1 MFGGFWG
8 ADSQAA
14 NPTIAMS
21 KNAKAHTMWAFFFPG
36 GETLEVI
43 RRLQTI
49 NPGRIDVASI
59 VGEVDST

>member
-1 MFGGFWG
+1 MFGGFRG

-14 NPTIAMS
+14 NPTIDMS
-21 KNAKAHTMWAFFFPG
+21 KKKKAHVVWAFFFPG

-49 NPGRIDVASI
+49 SPGLIDVASI

>member
-1 MFGGFWG
+1 MFGGFRG

-14 NPTIAMS
+14 NPTIDMS
-21 KNAKAHTMWAFFFPG
+21 KKRKAHVVWAFFFPD

-49 NPGRIDVASI
+49 NPGLVDVASI